1 MGKQICMFL
10 LLFLFTGLLTAQ
22 TTVHLRGKVVDFK
35 TGEAIAKALV
45 SIRDQ
50 KLQAVTDD
58 TGRFDLAGIE
68 PGEVE
73 LYVSTV
79 GYGLLKEKMQIPAG
93 ADMEVELDIGQEAL
107 KRTEQVTVTTGP
119 FDQVEPTATTE
130 QTLQASELKD
140 MSGLFEDPF
149 RAIQTLPGVV
159 SSDDYYAYFAY
170 RGTGTSNIAFYIDGA
185 LMIDPFHDVEQI
197 PDAGSVSLLNG
208 DIIDSVSLL
217 GGAFPAKYGDS
228 TAAVMNVETRE
239 PGRDKV
245 STRINVDCFQ
255 AGVTA
260 EGPLGR
266 SKKAAWL
273 VTARKSYLQYLMNRI
288 GDSGLSIA
296 YYDTENK
303 LIWNPSSRHALS
315 LLAIYGPL
323 NVSGTDSNDT
333 VGNWTTQSR
342 AEVFGMNWQWT
353 PQSSAI
359 LHTDLSYNRENDNNN
374 IRSGNLLNSKTQTFN
389 FLHDA
394 TIQFG
399 HEFTVNGGA
408 EARDNTENYYDN
420 YMENV
425 VTGGP
430 TFSAYPAVN
439 FLGQVWRYGA
449 YLQPSLSGRK
459 GRIMLT
465 AGGRFDRYEFTEQN
479 LWLPRASL
487 SIGLT
492 SRTKLLAGYGQ
503 YAQFPD
509 LEQLLGNNRNPA
521 LRAQRATH
529 YIAGLEQLISDRIRF
544 KMELYDR
551 EEKQDPYTPEAE
563 WRLVNGVDVEPVYEA
578 PLNNSVRGSSHGIEF
593 SLQRVSAN
601 RLSGWLSYSLGYA
614 RYRDT
619 LNHLYFD
626 GDYDQRHT
634 VNAFAS
640 YRLSKTVGW
649 SGKFRY
655 GSNFPVV
662 GFFQGTPEAG
672 NQNQIF
678 ALSSQRNQ
686 MRVPVY
692 SRLDTRLNKAYYY
705 KRSKMTVYV
714 EGDNLLNHTNVRY
727 FGINEYDFSTGGV
740 TLINDKMLPILPS
753 GGFTFEF

>member
-1 MGKQICMFL
+1 M
-10 LLFLFTGLLTAQ
+10 LLFTSLLTAQ

-35 TGEAIAKALV
+35 SGEAIAKALV

-50 KLQAVTDD
+50 KLESVTDNA
-58 TGRFDLAGIE
+58 GRFDLAGVQ

-73 LYVSTV
+73 LYVTTV

-107 KRTEQVTVTTGP
+107 KRTDQVTVTSGP
-119 FDQVEPTATTE
+119 FDQIEPSAPTE
-130 QTLQASELKD
+130 QTLQASELKE
-140 MSGLFEDPF
+140 MSGLFGDPF
-149 RAIQTLPGVV
+149 RSLQNLPGVA

-170 RGTGTSNIAFYIDGA
+170 RGAGTSNIAFYVDGA
-185 LMIDPFHDVEQI
+185 LLIDPFHDLAQV

-228 TAAVMNVETRE
+228 TAAVMNVKTRE

-245 STRINVDCFQ
+245 STRISVDCFQ

-288 GDSGLSIA
+288 GNSGLSIA
-296 YYDTENK
+296 YYDTEDK
-303 LIWNPSSRHALS
+303 LIWNPSARHSLS

-323 NVSGTDSNDT
+323 NVSGADSTAST
-333 VGNWTTQSR
+333 VGNWKTQSL
-342 AEVFGMNWQWT
+342 AEVFSMNWQWT
-353 PQSSAI
+353 PRSSAI
-359 LHTDLSYNRENDNNN
+359 LRTNASYNRENDNNN
-374 IRSGNLLNSKTQTFN
+374 IQAGNLLNAKTQNFS

-394 TIQFG
+394 TFQIG
-399 HEFTVNGGA
+399 RELAVNGGA
-408 EARDNTENYYDN
+408 EARDITENYYDN
-420 YMENV
+420 YGRNV
-425 VTGGP
+425 VTGDP
-430 TFSAYPAVN
+430 TFSAYPAVK
-439 FLGQVWRYGA
+439 FKGQVWRYGA
-449 YLQPSLSGRK
+449 YLQPSWSSRK
-459 GRIMLT
+459 GRVMLT
-465 AGGRFDRYEFTEQN
+465 AGGRFDHHDFTEQN

-487 SIGLT
+487 AIGIT

-503 YAQFPD
+503 YAQFPN
-509 LEQLLGNNRNPA
+509 LEQLLGNNRNPL

-529 YIAGLEQLISDRIRF
+529 YIAGLEQLISERIRF

-551 EEKQDPYTPEAE
+551 EEQQDPYTPQAE
-563 WRLVNGVDVEPVYEA
+563 WRLLNGVAVEPVYEA
-578 PLNNSVRGSSHGIEF
+578 PLKNSVRGSSHGIEF

-601 RLSGWLSYSLGYA
+601 RLSGWVSYSLGYA

-619 LNHLYFD
+619 LDHLYFD

-640 YRLSKTVGW
+640 YRLSKTVSW
-649 SGKFRY
+649 SGRFRY

-662 GFFQGTPEAG
+662 GFFQGTPEAD
-672 NQNQIF
+672 NRDQVF
-678 ALSSQRNQ
+678 AFSSQRNQ
-686 MRVPVY
+686 MRVPAY
-692 SRLDTRLNKAYYY
+692 SRVDTRLNKAYYY
-705 KRSKMTVYV
+705 KRSKMTVYM

-727 FGINEYDFSTGGV
+727 FGLDKYNFSTGGV
-740 TLINDKMLPILPS
+740 SLIHDKMLPILPS
-753 GGFTFEF
+753 AGFTFEF